1 MIYIA
6 LLGHFLKHSSQ
17 TDFNILSLFF
27 LFFFFLNLFGN
38 HFLG

>member
-17 TDFNILSLFF
+17 TDFNILS
-27 LFFFFLNLFGN
+27 FFFKIFLATTF
-38 HFLG
+38 